1 MPKTRT
7 ESWWEEAAESGGGG
21 AEMEKEHEAKKG
33 ALLS

>member
-21 AEMEKEHEAKKG
+21 GEGEKEHKAKKG